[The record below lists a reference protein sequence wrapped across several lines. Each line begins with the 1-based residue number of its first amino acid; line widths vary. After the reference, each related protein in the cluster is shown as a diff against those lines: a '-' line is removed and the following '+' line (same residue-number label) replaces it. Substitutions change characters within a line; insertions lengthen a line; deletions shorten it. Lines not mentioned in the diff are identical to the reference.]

1 MRKTKKSR
9 RRSQAESAALKA
21 AGLNEEAAAEAAE
34 WESLACDCERRLADE
49 RARNALL
56 EAELARARA
65 AAGADCAKAGPD
77 RSSLARSVDLS
88 SPQGILRTLEAF
100 YPDRVAVLPSAYASA
115 GEYAMTDAQG
125 TWEVALSAA
134 ESVWPLAF
142 EGCGER
148 LADAFQAE
156 TGLELARGE
165 GKMTKAD
172 PRHRAARTVEYQGRE
187 LDISPHVKGRGK
199 RGVRM
204 HFAVDKESCKVVIG
218 HFGEHMATSGS
229 RRRGFK

>member
-77 RSSLARSVDLS
+77 RSCLARSVDLS
-88 SPQGILRTLEAF
+88 SPQGILRTLEAL

-165 GKMTKAD
+165 GKKTKAD

>member
-65 AAGADCAKAGPD
+65 AAGAGCAKAGPD
-77 RSSLARSVDLS
+77 RSCLARSVDLS
-88 SPQGILRTLEAF
+88 SPQGILRTLEVF

-142 EGCGER
+142 EGCGE
-148 LADAFQAE
+148 
-156 TGLELARGE
+156 

-204 HFAVDKESCKVVIG
+204 HFAVDKASCKVVIG

>member
-65 AAGADCAKAGPD
+65 AAGAGCAKAGPD
-77 RSSLARSVDLS
+77 RSCLARSVDLS

-100 YPDRVAVLPSAYASA
+100 YPDRVAVLPSAYVSA

>member
-21 AGLNEEAAAEAAE
+21 AGLNEEAAAEAA
-34 WESLACDCERRLADE
+34 
-49 RARNALL
+49 
-56 EAELARARA
+56 
-65 AAGADCAKAGPD
+65 DCAKAGPD
-77 RSSLARSVDLS
+77 RSCLARSVDLS

-204 HFAVDKESCKVVIG
+204 HFAVDKASCKVVIG